1 MSRQFSFSPYYFV
14 KNIMLSAKN
23 MTGKGYKMTSLSIV
37 IPVYKG
43 AESIGK
49 LAADLARE
57 LPKLADSYEVIMV
70 EDDGGDNSWEVIQQ
84 LAETYSWLRGI
95 KLMRNSGQHNA
106 LLCGIR
112 AAQYDIIVTM
122 DDDGQHP
129 PTEIHKLLEKLETG
143 CDVVYGAPMDKQHSS
158 GRNFASW
165 LMRFALSNAMGV
177 DAARYISAF
186 RAFRTPLRTAFE
198 QYNSPFIS
206 IDVLLSWGT
215 RKFDVA
221 WVEHREREVGTSNYT
236 FWKLLNYAMTMLTGF
251 SVLPLRLASLLGFIM
266 TAFGAILLFYVLVVR
281 FILFGVEGYTET
293 SGFTFLASM
302 MSIFIGA
309 QMFTIGI
316 IGEYMARMHF
326 RVMNKPPYVI
336 GEQTAKTD
344 EIIPEKSVTPNS

>member
-1 MSRQFSFSPYYFV
+1 
-14 KNIMLSAKN
+14 
-23 MTGKGYKMTSLSIV
+23 MTSLSVV

-49 LAADLARE
+49 LTADLALE

-70 EDDGGDNSWEVIQQ
+70 EDDGGDSSWQVIEQ
-84 LAETYSWLRGI
+84 LAQTYSWVRGI
-95 KLMRNSGQHNA
+95 KLMRNAGQHNA

-112 AAQYDIIVTM
+112 AAQYELIVTM

-129 PTEIHKLLEKLETG
+129 TTEIHKLLEKLDEG
-143 CDVVYGAPMDKQHSS
+143 YDVVYGAPMDKQHSG

-186 RAFRTPLRTAFE
+186 RAFRTPLRNAFD

-215 RKFDVA
+215 RKFDVV

-251 SVLPLRLASLLGFIM
+251 SVLPLRLASLLGFVM
-266 TAFGAILLFYVLVVR
+266 TVFGAILLFYVLVVR
-281 FILFGVEGYTET
+281 LILFGVEGYTET

-302 MSIFIGA
+302 MALFIGA

-316 IGEYMARMHF
+316 IGEYLARMHF
-326 RVMNKPPYVI
+326 RLMNKPPYVI
-336 GEQTAKTD
+336 GEQTAEID
-344 EIIPEKSVTPNS
+344 ENIPEKTIT

>member
-1 MSRQFSFSPYYFV
+1 
-14 KNIMLSAKN
+14 
-23 MTGKGYKMTSLSIV
+23 MTSLSVV

-49 LAADLARE
+49 LVADLALE
-57 LPKLADSYEVIMV
+57 LPKLADAYEVIMV
-70 EDDGGDNSWEVIQQ
+70 EDDGGDNSWQVIQQ
-84 LAETYSWLRGI
+84 LADTYSWVRGI
-95 KLMRNSGQHNA
+95 KLMRNAGQHNA

-129 PTEIHKLLEKLETG
+129 ATEIHKLLEKLG
-143 CDVVYGAPMDKQHSS
+143 AGNDVVYGAPMDKQHSG

-186 RAFRTPLRTAFE
+186 RAFRTPLRNAFD
-198 QYNSPFIS
+198 QYNSPFVS

-215 RKFDVA
+215 RKFDVV

-251 SVLPLRLASLLGFIM
+251 SVLPLRLASLLGFVM
-266 TAFGAILLFYVLVVR
+266 TAFGAILLFYVLIVR
-281 FILFGVEGYTET
+281 LILFGVEGYTET

-302 MSIFIGA
+302 MALFIGA

-316 IGEYMARMHF
+316 IGEYLARMHF
-326 RVMNKPPYVI
+326 RLMNKPPYVI
-336 GEQTAKTD
+336 GEQTSQID
-344 EIIPEKSVTPNS
+344 EIVPEKTIT